1 MKISSTITSWLF
13 EFKFNSQIKSISVLV
28 DKFNKNECL
37 IIASSLFMF
46 MIYLTLIVIKT
57 IIDYALDL
65 KILV

>member
-1 MKISSTITSWLF
+1 MQISSTTVLF

>member
-1 MKISSTITSWLF
+1 MQISSTTVLF
-13 EFKFNSQIKSISVLV
+13 EFKFNSQTKSISVLV